1 MPHAE
6 MLKTKFFDF
15 SSKHLIIVLNDQ
27 DARRMKIQPN
37 DRVEICSDEKK
48 KSSCVIAVA
57 DIAAHQVKPGEVGI
71 FLEVRKRMGLKRPSK
86 VYVTP
91 IPPLFS
97 SKAVQRKIRGET
109 LTEDQIR
116 QIVLDINDN
125 RLSEIELSALM
136 TAVFIHGFNEDETTF
151 MTKALIDN
159 GQKISFGSKPVLDK
173 HSIGGTNGR
182 ASMILVP
189 IIASAGFLIPKTS
202 SRSIT
207 SAAGTADS
215 MEVLAP
221 VSLSIDQLKA
231 VVKKTNGCI
240 VWGGSL
246 DLAPVDDKII
256 HVEHPLNLDPEG
268 QIVASVMAKKCSVGS
283 KKLVLDIPVGPDVKI
298 QTMERGRRL
307 AQRFIQVGKILGME
321 VEVLLTDGDGPM
333 GRNFGPALE
342 AKEVLEILEGKTW
355 NNLGEKAC
363 ALAGTLFEMQGYCP
377 KGKGTEKAK
386 SFIDSGKA
394 LQKFKEIII
403 AQGGKITSSDKVPLG
418 RYTEII
424 SCPDSGMIRKIN
436 VKKVISIA
444 NEAGCPADHGA
455 GLIMLVWPG
464 SHVNKGEPMMEIYA
478 ETPDKLAQAVKLAV
492 DDGVIELENVVVG
505 FEAAK

>member
-1 MPHAE
+1 MPHPLF
-6 MLKTKFFDF
+6 LKAKLLDF
-15 SSKHLIIVLNDQ
+15 SAKHLVVVMDDS
-27 DARRMKIQPN
+27 DARRMKVRPN
-37 DRVEICSDEKK
+37 DRVNVCIAGKK
-48 KSSCVIAVA
+48 NVCITCVA
-57 DIAAHQVKPGEVGI
+57 DVSAREVRPGELGV
-71 FLEVRKRMGLKRPSK
+71 FEEVRKLLHLKKSTALH
-86 VYVTP
+86 VSP
-91 IPPLFS
+91 IPPLES
-97 SKAVQRKIRGET
+97 SRSVQRKIRGEV
-109 LTEDQIR
+109 LSEKQIR

-125 RLSEIELSALM
+125 KLSEIELSAFM
-136 TAVFIHGFNEDETTF
+136 TAVFVHGFNEDETTF

-159 GQKISFGSKPVLDK
+159 GQKLSFGSKPVLDK

-182 ASMILVP
+182 ASMIVVP

-221 VSLSIDQLKA
+221 VSLSIEQLKA
-231 VVKKTNGCI
+231 VVKKTNGCV
-240 VWGGSL
+240 VWGGAL

-298 QTMERGRRL
+298 QTMDRGRRL
-307 AQRFIQVGKILGME
+307 AQRFIQVGKVLGME
-321 VEVLLTDGDGPM
+321 VEVLLTDGTGPM

-342 AKEVLEILEGKTW
+342 AKEVLEILERKTW

-377 KGKGTEKAK
+377 KGKGAEKAK
-386 SFIDSGKA
+386 AFIDSGKA
-394 LQKFKEIII
+394 LEKFKEIIL
-403 AQGGKITSSDKVPLG
+403 AQGGKITTSEKVPLG
-418 RYTEII
+418 RYTKII
-424 SCPDSGMIRKIN
+424 SCPQTGVIRKIN
-436 VKKVISIA
+436 VKKVISIC

-455 GLIMLVWPG
+455 GVICLMMPG
-464 SHVNKGEPMMEIYA
+464 THVKKGEPMMEIYA
-478 ETPDKLAQAVKLAV
+478 ETQDKLDLAV
-492 DDGVIELENVVVG
+492 QLANADGVIDFENVVVG
-505 FEAAK
+505 FEGAK